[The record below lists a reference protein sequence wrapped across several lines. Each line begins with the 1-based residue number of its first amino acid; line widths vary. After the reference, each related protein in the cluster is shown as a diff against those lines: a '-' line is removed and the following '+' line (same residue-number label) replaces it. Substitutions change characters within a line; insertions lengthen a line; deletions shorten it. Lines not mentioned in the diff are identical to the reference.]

1 MKGRF
6 GTAVAA
12 MVVAT
17 GAQAATDGIVLKDQS
32 FKDADG
38 HRVLQI
44 TTVVNAPVSEVW
56 KAFTTDDGFKRWAVP
71 VAHITLG
78 NDGMMESSYELTS
91 KVGDPDNIKNKIVA
105 YFPEKLIVL
114 QNAHVP
120 KGAPFDPV
128 LIASLRTIITFEPV
142 DTTHTRVT
150 EAQVGYGEGADYD
163 DMYKHF
169 RDGNAYALHTL
180 AQSFITGP
188 VDWAAEAAKA
198 NASVGAK

>member
-1 MKGRF
+1 MKGMF
-6 GTAVAA
+6 VFAA
-12 MVVAT
+12 ALL
-17 GAQAATDGIVLKDQS
+17 AASSTYAADPIVIKDQS

-44 TTVVNAPVSEVW
+44 MTVVNAPLDDVW
-56 KAFTTDDGFKRWAVP
+56 KAFTTDNGFRRWAVP
-71 VAHITLG
+71 VTHITLG

-91 KVGDPDNIKNKIVA
+91 KIGDPDNIKNKIIA
-105 YFPEKLIVL
+105 YLPEKLIVL
-114 QNAHVP
+114 QNSHVP

-128 LIASLRTIITFEPV
+128 LIASIRTIITFEPV
-142 DTTHTRVT
+142 DAAHTRVT
-150 EAQVGYGEGADYD
+150 EAQVGYGEGAGYD

>member
-1 MKGRF
+1 MKGMF
-6 GTAVAA
+6 VFAA
-12 MVVAT
+12 ALL
-17 GAQAATDGIVLKDQS
+17 AASSTYAADPIVIKDQS
-32 FKDADG
+32 FKDVDG

-44 TTVVNAPVSEVW
+44 MTVVNAPLDDVW

-71 VAHITLG
+71 VTHITLG

-91 KVGDPDNIKNKIVA
+91 KIGDPDNIKNKIIA
-105 YFPEKLIVL
+105 YLPEKLIVL
-114 QNAHVP
+114 QNSHVP
-120 KGAPFDPV
+120 KGGPFDPV
-128 LIASLRTIITFEPV
+128 LIASIRTIITFEPV
-142 DTTHTRVT
+142 DAAHTRVT
-150 EAQVGYGEGADYD
+150 EAQVGYGEGAGYD

>member
-1 MKGRF
+1 MKGLF
-6 GTAVAA
+6 VFAVATLA
-12 MVVAT
+12 AT
-17 GAQAATDGIVLKDQS
+17 GAYAADPIVIKDQS

-44 TTVVNAPVSEVW
+44 TTVVNASLDDVW

-71 VAHITLG
+71 VTHITLG

-91 KVGDPDNIKNKIVA
+91 KIGDPDNIRNKIIA
-105 YFPEKLIVL
+105 YLPQKLIVL

-120 KGAPFDPV
+120 EGAPFDPV
-128 LIASLRTIITFEPV
+128 LIASIRTIITFEPV
-142 DTTHTRVT
+142 DATHTRVT
-150 EAQVGYGEGADYD
+150 EAQVGYGEGAGYD

-188 VDWAAEAAKA
+188 VDWAAQAAKA

>member
-1 MKGRF
+1 MKGLF
-6 GTAVAA
+6 AFALAA
-12 MVVAT
+12 FAAT
-17 GAQAATDGIVLKDQS
+17 GAYAADPIVIKDQS

-44 TTVVNAPVSEVW
+44 TAVVNASLDDVW

-71 VAHITLG
+71 VTHITLG
-78 NDGMMESSYELTS
+78 NDGMMESSYEITS
-91 KVGDPDNIKNKIVA
+91 KIGDPDNIKNRIIA
-105 YFPEKLIVL
+105 YLPQKLIVL

-128 LIASLRTIITFEPV
+128 LIASIRTIITFEPV
-142 DTTHTRVT
+142 DATHTRVI
-150 EAQVGYGEGADYD
+150 EAQVGYGEGAGYD
-163 DMYKHF
+163 DMYTHF
-169 RDGNAYALHTL
+169 RAGNAYALHTL

-198 NASVGAK
+198 NATVGAK